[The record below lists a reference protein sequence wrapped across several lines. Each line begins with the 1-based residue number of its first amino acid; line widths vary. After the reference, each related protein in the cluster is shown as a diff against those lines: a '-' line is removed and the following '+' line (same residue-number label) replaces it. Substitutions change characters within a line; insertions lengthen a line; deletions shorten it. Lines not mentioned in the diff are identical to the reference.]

1 MHGQQNVNIWNT
13 CVGVGFVEKEEC
25 IFDIG
30 EWQTHNRRKVTKI
43 YWRNLQKVQLHV
55 HKFKLPI

>member
-30 EWQTHNRRKVTKI
+30 E
-43 YWRNLQKVQLHV
+43 
-55 HKFKLPI
+55 